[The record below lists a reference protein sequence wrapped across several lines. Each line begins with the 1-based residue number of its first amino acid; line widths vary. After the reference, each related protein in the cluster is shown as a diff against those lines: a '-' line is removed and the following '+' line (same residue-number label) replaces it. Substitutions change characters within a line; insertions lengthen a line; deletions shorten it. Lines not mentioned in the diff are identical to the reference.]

1 MFILYPIGVFSKQYI
16 LREEI
21 ILKNKTSVIIWTVA
35 VIAVITAAFVFY
47 NSNKDKAFNGKAP
60 GTQGSTASQ
69 SAGSSSAQ
77 TSGNASSQNTSGD
90 TSSSQ
95 EGSGKKIMAPDFT
108 LKDLDGNS
116 VKLSDFRGKIVI
128 LNFWAVWCKYC
139 KLEMPDLNELNSE
152 LEKDGKAVIV
162 AVDSQ
167 ESNSTVKDYLDK
179 NNIKLKVLLDS
190 NGAITQTYG
199 ISGFPTTFILNTDG
213 SVYTYIPGATD
224 KATLLQILDKI
235 EKGEPAQ

>member
-1 MFILYPIGVFSKQYI
+1 M
-16 LREEI
+16 
-21 ILKNKTSVIIWTVA
+21 KNKTSVLIWTFA
-35 VIAVITAAFVFY
+35 IIAVFAAAFVFY
-47 NSNKDKAFNGKAP
+47 NSYKDKAPGGKIT
-60 GTQGSTASQ
+60 GTTQSRQNTQESQ
-69 SAGSSSAQ
+69 D
-77 TSGNASSQNTSGD
+77 ASSWTIASDSDN

-95 EGSGKKIMAPDFT
+95 AQASGNKIMAPDFN
-108 LKDLDGNS
+108 LKDLDGNT
-116 VKLSDFRGKIVI
+116 VKLSDYRGKIVI

-139 KLEMPDLNELNSE
+139 KLEMPDLNELNNE
-152 LEKDGKAVIV
+152 LVKDGKAVIL

-167 ESNSTVKDYLDK
+167 ESRSTVKSYLDK

-190 NGAITQTYG
+190 DGALTQTYG

-224 KATLLQILDKI
+224 KVTLLEILDKI